1 MQMCI
6 LARTSYSILL
16 LGEDLELWPK
26 YTLLA
31 TCVKLIQ
38 HELQEK
44 LFIYFKYLLIKYL
57 FDSERPNVPHM

>member
-6 LARTSYSILL
+6 LAKNSDSILL

-31 TCVKLIQ
+31 TCVK
-38 HELQEK
+38 LQEK

-57 FDSERPNVPHM
+57 FDSERPNVNICDNY